1 MPASYTV
8 SGTGP
13 NGATFTK
20 STSGTSVTASSLDL
34 GSWTITVNAYNSDSP
49 TPTLIGSGSST
60 VTVSS
65 AETTTV
71 GITVAPLTGTGTL
84 NLSAS
89 WTSGLVQTPSI
100 SASLTP
106 ASGSAVSLPFVIVGN
121 QGSSS
126 TSGLASGYGT
136 LSLNL
141 LDNGNSVMGAIEVVR
156 IVAGQTTSG
165 NFAFAN
171 TNQPGGSIQVTVSQ
185 NMATP
190 LNVSISGATAT
201 LPQGNTE
208 TLTAS
213 VSNYTGSPSYVW
225 YVNGVS
231 AGTGATYVF
240 GTTQGIGT
248 YRIDV
253 AAFSADGTQA
263 GSTSTSIQVT
273 GIAGVVT
280 TLASGFNAPF
290 GMATDGT
297 NLYVADSAN
306 NRIQKIVIG
315 TGTVST
321 LAGSTTAGNANGTG
335 TAARFNNPSGIVID
349 ASGTNLY
356 VADTNNYLIRKIVI
370 GSGVVTTFAGTGN
383 YGSANGT
390 GTSASFSS
398 LYGLATD
405 GTNIYAA
412 DINNGLRKIVISSA
426 AVTTLASTS
435 NLSGPEGI
443 ATDGTNVYVACK
455 NSSLIQQVAIS
466 SGTVTTLA
474 GKGWGSND
482 GTGTAAGFTSPV
494 GLAIAGNILYVADTG
509 NNMIR
514 RIVISTAAVT
524 TLAGSTASGSA
535 NGTGTAA
542 TFKWPSGLACYGSAP
557 TQLFVS
563 DTGNNLIREIQ

>member
-20 STSGTSVTASSLDL
+20 STSGTSVTASSLAL
-34 GSWTITVNAYNSDSP
+34 GSWTVTVNAYNSDSP
-49 TPTLIGSGSST
+49 TPTLIGSGSAT
-60 VTVSS
+60 AQVAS
-65 AETTTV
+65 AATTTLSISV
-71 GITVAPLTGTGTL
+71 IPLTGTGTL
-84 NLSAS
+84 YLQAN

-106 ASGSAVSLPFVIVGN
+106 ASGSAVSLPFAIVGN

-231 AGTGATYVF
+231 AGTGTTYVF

-273 GIAGVVT
+273 GVAGAVT

-290 GMATDGT
+290 ALASDGT

-306 NRIQKIVIG
+306 NRILKIVIS

-321 LAGSTTAGNANGTG
+321 LAGSTASGNKDGTG
-335 TAARFNNPSGIVID
+335 AAAKFNNPSGIVID
-349 ASGTNLY
+349 SSGTNLY

-370 GSGVVTTFAGTGN
+370 NTGVVTTFAGTGN
-383 YGSANGT
+383 YGNANGT
-390 GTSASFSS
+390 GTNASFSS

-405 GTNIYAA
+405 GTNLYAA
-412 DINNGLRKIVISSA
+412 DINNGIRKIVTSTA
-426 AVTTLASTS
+426 VVTTLTS
-435 NLSGPEGI
+435 NVSGPEGV
-443 ATDGTNVYVACK
+443 ATDGTYVYVAC
-455 NSSLIQQVAIS
+455 NYSSLIQKIAIS
-466 SGTVTTLA
+466 NGTVTTLA
-474 GKGWGSND
+474 GMGYGSND
-482 GTGTAAGFTSPV
+482 GTGTAAGFTKPV

-514 RIVISTAAVT
+514 KIVISTAAVT
-524 TLAGSTASGSA
+524 TLAGSTTSGST

-542 TFKWPSGLACYGSAP
+542 SFKSPSALACYGSTP
-557 TQLFVS
+557 TQLFVA